1 MTTLT
6 PEKSPGTV
14 ILVRH
19 GETAWSKS
27 GQHTSVTDLPL
38 LSEGEEAARKVG
50 HALSHHDFKLVLCSP
65 RQRARRT
72 CELAGLGT
80 RMEVTDDL
88 AEWCYGDYEG
98 LTTSEIRVTA
108 PGWTVFS
115 QPCPGGETAE
125 QVAVRL
131 DRVIT
136 RIRAA
141 GGTSVVFAHGHCL
154 RVFAARWLELPPVDG
169 KHFVLKTATL
179 SELGYERETPVVH
192 TWNVPVE

>member
-1 MTTLT
+1 V
-6 PEKSPGTV
+6 PHESPLGSV
-14 ILVRH
+14 LLVRH

-27 GQHTSVTDLPL
+27 GQHTSITDLPL
-38 LSEGEEAARKVG
+38 TPEGEEAAKKLREVLAGKN
-50 HALSHHDFKLVLCSP
+50 FRLVLSSP
-65 RQRARRT
+65 RQRARHT
-72 CELAGLGT
+72 CQLAGLAD

-88 AEWCYGDYEG
+88 AEWFYGDYEG
-98 LTTSEIRVTA
+98 LTTPQIREKA

-125 QVAVRL
+125 QVGARL
-131 DRVIT
+131 DRVIA
-136 RIRAA
+136 RIRQA

-154 RVFAARWLELPPVDG
+154 RVFAARWLELPPVEG

-192 TWNVPVE
+192 TWNAQVG

>member
-1 MTTLT
+1 V
-6 PEKSPGTV
+6 PHESPLGSV

-27 GQHTSVTDLPL
+27 GQHTSITDLPL
-38 LSEGEEAARKVG
+38 TPEGEEAAKKLREVLAGKN
-50 HALSHHDFKLVLCSP
+50 FRLVLSSP
-65 RQRARRT
+65 RQRARHT
-72 CELAGLGT
+72 CQLAGLAD

-88 AEWCYGDYEG
+88 AEWFYGDYEG
-98 LTTSEIRVTA
+98 LTTPQIREKA

-125 QVAVRL
+125 QVGARL
-131 DRVIT
+131 DRVIA
-136 RIRAA
+136 RIRQA

-154 RVFAARWLELPPVDG
+154 RVFAARWLELPPVEG

-192 TWNVPVE
+192 TWNAQVG

>member
-1 MTTLT
+1 M
-6 PEKSPGTV
+6 PHESPLGSV
-14 ILVRH
+14 LLVRH

-27 GQHTSVTDLPL
+27 GQHTSITDLPL
-38 LSEGEEAARKVG
+38 TPEGEEAAKKLREVLAGKN
-50 HALSHHDFKLVLCSP
+50 FRLVLSSP
-65 RQRARRT
+65 RQRARHT
-72 CELAGLGT
+72 CQLAGLAD

-88 AEWCYGDYEG
+88 AEWFYGDYEG
-98 LTTSEIRVTA
+98 LTTPQIREKA

-125 QVAVRL
+125 QVGARL
-131 DRVIT
+131 DRVIA
-136 RIRAA
+136 RIRQA

-154 RVFAARWLELPPVDG
+154 RVFAARWLELPPVEG

-192 TWNVPVE
+192 TWNAQVG